1 MSRCFELLSTTLV
14 NRKIDDDDEVGAIRE
29 QINRDGQLD
38 FDDVRLLIELY
49 CKAREYPAAFEALF
63 FDVLKK
69 VFLADGEVTP
79 DEQYHLLKMLYSDRV
94 IRNRELE
101 FLRELKREAKQV
113 SPEFDTLCQN
123 AFESH
128 PTNWNVGGR

>member
-1 MSRCFELLSTTLV
+1 MSRCVELLRTTLA
-14 NRKIDDDDEVGAIRE
+14 NKKIDEEEVDVIRE

-38 FDDVRLLIELY
+38 LEDVRLLIELY
-49 CKAREYPAAFEALF
+49 CEAREYPAAFESLF
-63 FDVLKK
+63 FDTLNK

-101 FLRELKREAKQV
+101 FLHELKRDSRHV
-113 SPEFDTLCQN
+113 SPEFQTLCEN
-123 AFESH
+123 AFDAH
-128 PTNWNVGGR
+128 PTNWNLGGRS

>member
-1 MSRCFELLSTTLV
+1 MPRCFELLSTTLA
-14 NRKIDDDDEVGAIRE
+14 NQKIDDDEVGKIRE
-29 QINRDGQLD
+29 QIYRDGLLD
-38 FDDVRLLIELY
+38 LDDVRLLIELY
-49 CKAREYPAAFEALF
+49 CEAREYPAAFEILF

-94 IRNRELE
+94 IRDRELE
-101 FLRELKREAKQV
+101 FLRELKREAKHV

-123 AFESH
+123 AFEAH

>member
-1 MSRCFELLSTTLV
+1 MLRCLELLSTTLA
-14 NRKIDDDDEVGAIRE
+14 NKKIDDDEVGTIRE
-29 QINRDGQLD
+29 QIYRDGQLD
-38 FDDVRLLIELY
+38 LDDVRLLIELY
-49 CKAREYPAAFEALF
+49 CEAREYPATFETLF

-79 DEQYHLLKMLYSDRV
+79 DEQYHLLKMLYTDRV

-101 FLRELKREAKQV
+101 FLRELKREAKHV
-113 SPEFDTLCQN
+113 SPDFDTLCQN
-123 AFESH
+123 AFEAH

>member
-1 MSRCFELLSTTLV
+1 MPRCRELLNATLA
-14 NRKIDDDDEVGAIRE
+14 NRKIDDDEVDTIRE
-29 QINRDGQLD
+29 QIDRDGQLD
-38 FDDVRLLIELY
+38 LDDVRLLIELY
-49 CKAREYPAAFEALF
+49 CEAREYPAAFESLF

-94 IRNRELE
+94 IRHRELE
-101 FLRELKREAKQV
+101 FLRELKREATHV

-123 AFESH
+123 AFEAH
-128 PTNWNVGGR
+128 PTSWNVGGR

>member
-1 MSRCFELLSTTLV
+1 MPRCLELLSTILA
-14 NRKIDDDDEVGAIRE
+14 NQKIDDGEVGAIRE
-29 QINRDGQLD
+29 QIYRDGQLD
-38 FDDVRLLIELY
+38 LDDVRLLIELY
-49 CKAREYPAAFEALF
+49 CEAREYPATFETLF

-94 IRNRELE
+94 IRTRELE
-101 FLRELKREAKQV
+101 FLRELKREAKHV

-123 AFESH
+123 AFEAH

>member
-1 MSRCFELLSTTLV
+1 MSRCHELLSATLA
-14 NRKIDDDDEVGAIRE
+14 NRKIDDDEVGTIRE
-29 QINRDGQLD
+29 QIDRDGQLD
-38 FDDVRLLIELY
+38 LEDVRLLIELY
-49 CKAREYPAAFEALF
+49 CEAREYPDAFETLF

-79 DEQYHLLKMLYSDRV
+79 DEQYHLLKMLYSDRA

-101 FLRELKREAKQV
+101 FLRELKREAKYA

-123 AFESH
+123 AFEAH

>member
-1 MSRCFELLSTTLV
+1 MPRCRELLSTTLA
-14 NRKIDDDDEVGAIRE
+14 NQKIDDDEVGTIRE
-29 QINRDGQLD
+29 QIYRDGHLD
-38 FDDVRLLIELY
+38 LEDVRLLIELY
-49 CKAREYPAAFEALF
+49 CEAREYPAAFETLF

-79 DEQYHLLKMLYSDRV
+79 EEQYHLLKMLYSDRV

-101 FLRELKREAKQV
+101 FLRELKREAKHV

-123 AFESH
+123 AFEAH

>member
-1 MSRCFELLSTTLV
+1 MPRCTELLSTTLA
-14 NRKIDDDDEVGAIRE
+14 NKKIDDDEVGTIRE
-29 QINRDGQLD
+29 QIYRDGQLD
-38 FDDVRLLIELY
+38 LDDVRLLIELY
-49 CKAREYPAAFEALF
+49 CEAREYPATFETLF

-101 FLRELKREAKQV
+101 FLRELKREAKHL

-123 AFESH
+123 AFDAH